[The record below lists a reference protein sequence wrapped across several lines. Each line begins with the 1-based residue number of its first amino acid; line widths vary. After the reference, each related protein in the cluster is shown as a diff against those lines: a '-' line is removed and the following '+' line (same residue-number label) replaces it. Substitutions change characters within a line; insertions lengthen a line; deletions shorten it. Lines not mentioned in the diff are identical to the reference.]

1 MSVSERAAVDLDA
14 IEARALAARHRQCP
28 PGWYASAAMDP
39 ETLLALIERI
49 RELEARLS
57 AVELVRAHYA
67 GTEVG
72 TVIGAALDGEP

>member
-1 MSVSERAAVDLDA
+1 MSHLDEGDRETVQYLSAAGVDGSLVARVREIAARAA
-14 IEARALAARHRQCP
+14 
-28 PGWYASAAMDP
+28 
-39 ETLLALIERI
+39 
-49 RELEARLS
+49 ELEARLS